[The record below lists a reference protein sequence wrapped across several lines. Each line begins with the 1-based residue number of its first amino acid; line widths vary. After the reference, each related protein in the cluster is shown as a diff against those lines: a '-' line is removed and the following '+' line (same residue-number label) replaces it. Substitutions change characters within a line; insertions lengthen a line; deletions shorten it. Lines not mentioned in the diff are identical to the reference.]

1 MNVNTEL
8 LEYIYQTSDM
18 GVKSTTYLLQ
28 DLNHKDNKIK
38 NEIEQILKEY
48 EKIFKESKELL
59 KKHKVK
65 PKEKSKMAD
74 LSSFFGIKMEVMK
87 DNSDRKIADMLLQ
100 GLTMGIIEM
109 EKKIEDYQ
117 DKCDKDILKIAK
129 DLLAFEQN
137 HTKKVKEY
145 L

>member
-1 MNVNTEL
+1 MNINAEL

-48 EKIFKESKELL
+48 EKILKESKTLL
-59 KKHKVK
+59 KKYKVK

-109 EKKIEDYQ
+109 EKKIEDYHE
-117 DKCDKDILKIAK
+117 KCEKEILKIAK
-129 DLLAFEQN
+129 DLLTFEQDY
-137 HTKKVKEY
+137 TKKIKEY